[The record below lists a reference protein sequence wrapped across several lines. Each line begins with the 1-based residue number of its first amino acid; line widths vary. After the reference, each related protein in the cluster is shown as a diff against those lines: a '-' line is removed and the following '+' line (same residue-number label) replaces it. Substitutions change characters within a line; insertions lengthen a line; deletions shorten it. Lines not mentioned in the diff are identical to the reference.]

1 MTTTE
6 APGRA
11 TMVLR
16 QLDYWLTVY
25 RRTWKGT
32 AVFSFLMPLMY
43 VGAMGVLLG
52 EYVDQSGSGPARLE
66 GATSYLAFIA
76 PGILA
81 AQAMQIG
88 ADESMWPV
96 MGRLKWHKTY
106 YSMIASP
113 LSIADVVAAQV
124 CYSLFRVGLSCGV
137 FLLVL
142 APFDVYESAL
152 GAVVALPVQ
161 LLVGLAF
168 VTPVLGYSAG
178 LTSEQ
183 GFALIYRIG
192 VVPMFL
198 FSGAFFPI
206 SNLSE
211 PLQWLAR
218 ATPLWHGVELT
229 RMLTLADLDWSMAV
243 VHVAYLVAVG
253 AAGWWWAV
261 RRLTR
266 RLVI

>member
-1 MTTTE
+1 MATTL

-16 QLDYWLTVY
+16 QVDYWITVY

-43 VGAMGVLLG
+43 VGAMGLLLG
-52 EYVDQSGSGPARLE
+52 EYVDRSGAGAARLE
-66 GATSYLAFIA
+66 GAASYLAFIA
-76 PGILA
+76 PGLVA

-113 LSIADVVAAQV
+113 LSIGDVVTAQV
-124 CYSLFRVGLSCGV
+124 LYSLFRVGLSCGV

-142 APFDVYESAL
+142 TPFDVYESGW
-152 GAVVALPVQ
+152 GAVLVWPVS

-168 VTPVLGYSAG
+168 VTPVLGFSAG
-178 LTSEQ
+178 LSSEQ

-218 ATPLWHGVELT
+218 ATPLWHGVELS
-229 RMLTLADLDWSMAV
+229 RMLTLAQLDLSMAA
-243 VHVAYLVAVG
+243 VHVCYLVAVG
-253 AAGWWWAV
+253 ALGWWWSV